1 MLAEQKRFVYGN
13 MVDYLNTGDLLGV
26 HCRYSVWLGVLSISD
41 LILRF
46 FPGSGYTGLI
56 KFLGYEMG
64 YQ

>member
-13 MVDYLNTGDLLGV
+13 MVDYLDTGDLLGV

-41 LILRF
+41 LI
-46 FPGSGYTGLI
+46 FPGSVYTGLI

>member
-1 MLAEQKRFVYGN
+1 
-13 MVDYLNTGDLLGV
+13 MVDYLDTGDLLGV

-56 KFLGYEMG
+56 KFLGYKMG